1 MYQGH
6 EKELAVVSA
15 RSALRSVTVYD
26 QFALLGKFD
35 ALWLSDSVRSTFARM
50 YALKWGKSPEQ
61 AEQFVA
67 RQQEENRRFISFY
80 LFYPFDLMPLG
91 MIDSV
96 WSIFLQ
102 IDGKTDR
109 SYPPLEI
116 KTIELSPEYQHM
128 VGSVYTRFK
137 QVYELKF
144 DATNSDDQQLIS
156 PNTKQIALCFRSVT
170 KEVSLVWQLHDGEL
184 VLSAR
189 AKGPVKRSAS
199 WAEENVYGSGQVKAV
214 PKKRVRKMAGR

>member
-6 EKELAVVSA
+6 EKELSVASV
-15 RSALRSVTVYD
+15 RSTLRSVTVYD

-128 VGSVYTRFK
+128 VGSIYTRFK

-199 WAEENVYGSGQVKAV
+199 WAEENVYGSGHVKTF
-214 PKKRVRKMAGR
+214 PKKKTRKTAGR